1 MQPRVRQA
9 RPADAGDEQE
19 PPPPP
24 GAADAWALFGA
35 RCRLGLSAA
44 DGHVACVPPREV
56 PPIADTVE
64 SGPLRAYRALI
75 ERAGVPLPAQY
86 VHGVPVG

>member
-1 MQPRVRQA
+1 MDDLAHAYIGCRSAEPTTG
-9 RPADAGDEQE
+9 PA
-19 PPPPP
+19 PSSK
-24 GAADAWALFGA
+24 FA

-44 DGHVACVPPREV
+44 DGHAACVPPREV

-64 SGPLRAYRALI
+64 SGPLRAYRALV